1 MNSATTGRRDPDS
14 KPDDEHRTD
23 AAPGRP
29 TGEEVLLIVR
39 DLVLDLH
46 PRRGRTV
53 SVDLQ
58 CTLEGDLGI
67 DSLGRA
73 ELLQRLER
81 AFRVHLAEDLLSRAD
96 TPADLLAAV
105 QQAHIG
111 ESRASRASI
120 EAPMPREAEAEPI
133 AAATLI
139 DVLDWHVATH
149 GERPHIRLS
158 ETSERIRTITYGDLS
173 ANARQVAAGLSDLG
187 LEPGDRVAIMLPT
200 GEDFFLAFF
209 GALYAGAVPVPLYP
223 PARVSRIEEHLRCQV
238 GILANAG
245 ASVLVTMPAGLRLA
259 ALLKSQ
265 TDALQHVETVQRLQS
280 KETSG
285 VPSIGGKDLAML
297 QYTSGSTGDPKGVM
311 LSHENM
317 LANIRAMGAAMNVD
331 GSDVFVSW
339 LPLYHD
345 MGLIGAWL
353 GSLYFGVPVAIMS
366 PMHFILR
373 PESWLWAIH
382 RNRGT
387 ISAAPN
393 FAFELCLQK
402 IDDSQI
408 EGLDLSSVR
417 VIIDGAE
424 PVSASTIER
433 FTARFAAYGLRAET
447 IAPSYGL
454 AECTVGLTCS
464 PPGRG
469 TVVDRV
475 RRDAFTKRGQA
486 DPALPTDTQTIE
498 FVACGQPIPDHQVR
512 IIDASGRE
520 APERME
526 GRLQFCGPSAT
537 RGYFNNPAQTAML
550 FDGEWLDSGDL
561 AYVAEGDVYITG
573 RSKDVIIRAG
583 RNIYPQ
589 EIEEAIG
596 DIPGIRKNCV
606 AVFGTVDRASG
617 TERIVVVA
625 ESERVDS
632 EAQEGLRRKISEV
645 AADLLET
652 PPDDIFVG
660 AADTVPKTA
669 SGKIRRTSARELY
682 EAGRLGAEDQPL
694 WLQLMHLGL
703 AGYRAR
709 LRRGMRAFGAR
720 LYAVYWWSVLASLGG
735 VCWLIVALL
744 PVRRWRWRV
753 IHSCARYV
761 LWLTAMPVEIRGLE
775 NVVEDSCVLVAN
787 HSSYLDGLVLAASLS
802 GDITIVAK
810 KELAPQFVA
819 GTFLRRIDTLFV
831 DRSDPE
837 AGVAETESAARRVG
851 ARRRFLFF
859 PEGTFTRVP
868 GLLPFHLGAF
878 AVATQA
884 AVPVVP
890 IAIRGTRSVL
900 RDGQWLPRRG
910 KIAVE
915 IGEALMPE
923 KADFTAAVK
932 LRDHARA
939 FILDHCGEPDRG

>member
-1 MNSATTGRRDPDS
+1 MNVAESEGRDFETKS
-14 KPDDEHRTD
+14 NGEHSTD
-23 AAPGRP
+23 TALERL
-29 TGEEVLLIVR
+29 TGEEILSVVR
-39 DLVLDLH
+39 GLVLDLH
-46 PRRGRTV
+46 PRRGR
-53 SVDLQ
+53 SIRVDLQ

-81 AFRVHLAEDLLSRAD
+81 EFRVHLAEDLLSRAD
-96 TPADLLAAV
+96 TPGDLLAAV
-105 QQAHIG
+105 RQAHLG
-111 ESRASRASI
+111 ETVTSRLPI
-120 EAPMPREAEAEPI
+120 EPPIPREAEAEPA

-139 DVLDWHVATH
+139 DVLDWHVAAH
-149 GERPHIRLS
+149 PDRPHIRLS
-158 ETSERIRTITYGDLS
+158 ETSERARTITYAELS
-173 ANARQVAAGLSDLG
+173 VNARQVAAGLLHLG

-245 ASVLVTMPAGLRLA
+245 ASVLVTMQAGLRLA

-265 TDALQHVETVQRLQS
+265 TDALKHVETVKRLHS
-280 KETSG
+280 EETPG
-285 VPSIGGKDLAML
+285 VPPIGHKDLAML

-311 LSHENM
+311 LSHENI

-366 PMHFILR
+366 PMQFILR
-373 PESWLWAIH
+373 PESWLWSIH

-408 EGLDLSSVR
+408 EGLDLSSLR
-417 VIIDGAE
+417 VVIDGAE
-424 PVSASTIER
+424 SVSASTVRR
-433 FTARFAAYGLRAET
+433 FTTRFADYGLRAEA

-454 AECTVGLTCS
+454 AENTVGLTCS

-469 TVVDRV
+469 VAVDRV
-475 RRDAFTKRGQA
+475 RRDTFTKRGHA
-486 DPALPTDTQTIE
+486 DPALPTDEQAIE
-498 FVACGQPIPDHQVR
+498 FVACGQPIPNHQVR
-512 IIDASGRE
+512 IVDASGRE

-537 RGYFNNPAQTAML
+537 RGYFDNPAQTATL
-550 FDGEWLDSGDL
+550 FDGEWLNSGDL
-561 AYVAEGDVYITG
+561 AYIAKGDVYITG

-606 AVFGTVDRASG
+606 AVFGTIDRASG
-617 TERIVVVA
+617 TERIVIVA
-625 ESERVDS
+625 ESEQADS
-632 EAQEGLRRKISEV
+632 EAQEGLRRKISDV
-645 AADLLET
+645 ATDLLET
-652 PPDDIFVG
+652 PPDDIFLG

-703 AGYRAR
+703 AGYWAR
-709 LRRGMRAFGAR
+709 LRRAVRVLGAS
-720 LYAVYWWSVLASLGG
+720 LYAVYWWIVLISVGG
-735 VCWLIVALL
+735 VCWLIVVLL
-744 PVRRWRWRV
+744 PVRRWRWSV
-753 IHSCARYV
+753 IHRCARFV
-761 LWLTAMPVEIRGLE
+761 LRLTAMPVEVRGQE
-775 NVVEDSCVLVAN
+775 NIVEDSCVLVAN
-787 HSSYLDGLVLAASLS
+787 HSSYLDGLVLAAALP
-802 GDITIVAK
+802 GNIVIVAK

-831 DRSDPE
+831 DRRDPE
-837 AGVAETESAARRVG
+837 AGVAETEAAGRRAGGRQRLV
-851 ARRRFLFF
+851 FF

-890 IAIRGTRSVL
+890 VAIRGTRSVL
-900 RDGQWLPRRG
+900 RNGQWLPRRG
-910 KIAVE
+910 KISME
-915 IGEALMPE
+915 IGEALLPE

-939 FILDHCGEPDRG
+939 FILEHCGEPDRG